1 MRVRVTQATTH
12 YSPGN
17 WGRVEV
23 GQELDLEPAVAADL
37 INSGNAISLEPA
49 EAGPEVPAEE
59 PADEV
64 DATQAAIDH
73 AEAMGI
79 DLAAIQGTGKD
90 GRVTKAD
97 VEAAIAAKG

>member
-37 INSGNAISLEPA
+37 INSGNAISLEEAEVAAPA
-49 EAGPEVPAEE
+49 EADAAEV
-59 PADEV
+59 V
-64 DATQAAIDH
+64 ATQAAIDH

-79 DLAAIQGTGKD
+79 DLATIQGTGKD
-90 GRVTKAD
+90 GKVTKAD